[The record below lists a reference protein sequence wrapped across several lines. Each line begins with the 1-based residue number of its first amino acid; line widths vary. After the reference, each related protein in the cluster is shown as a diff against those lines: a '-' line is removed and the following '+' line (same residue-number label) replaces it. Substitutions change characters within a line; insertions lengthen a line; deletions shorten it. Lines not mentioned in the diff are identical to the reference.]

1 MRRLH
6 ELRKEPIPQL
16 ARGCLHTYATL
27 KRVLGDIALAEVK
40 CEFVP
45 TGEFCDKLLVGIR
58 FRATQLVIEMDD
70 RKHDSQFAPQFQ
82 KKAEER
88 DGVRAAR
95 NGYTHALAGMQQVV
109 PPDGF
114 QRFMRQFVHAT
125 IVQPESVRGRVTRL
139 PGRRPSRGSLS
150 GF

>member
-58 FRATQLVIEMDD
+58 FRATQLVIEVDD

-82 KKAEER
+82 KK
-88 DGVRAAR
+88 
-95 NGYTHALAGMQQVV
+95 GYTHALAGMQQVV